1 MSADWFITKMK
12 DCAFIFWPN
21 DLMQTKSLAEAFS
34 EPCQTSKME
43 HFAKIVNGLLLLQ
56 NAPH

>member
-12 DCAFIFWPN
+12 DCVFIFWLN
-21 DLMQTKSLAEAFS
+21 DLMQTKSLEEAFS
-34 EPCQTSKME
+34 EPCQTSKRE
-43 HFAKIVNGLLLLQ
+43 HFAKIVNGLQLLQ